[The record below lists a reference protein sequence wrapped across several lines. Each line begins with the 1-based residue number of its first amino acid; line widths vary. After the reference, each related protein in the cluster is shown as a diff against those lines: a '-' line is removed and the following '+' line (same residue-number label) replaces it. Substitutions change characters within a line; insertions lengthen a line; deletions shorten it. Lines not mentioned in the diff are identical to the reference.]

1 MHRMRSVGAFGKGCV
16 VTRALGKDGGRAAR
30 ARVGRAAPSVLCVVY
45 ETARRIDT
53 SRRMDDDDD
62 DDDDEGWIA
71 VRAED
76 ADDAARWFVA
86 ELMVGRGAS
95 TMSERRARAMC
106 RDAARRRGTRTRA
119 RRIAKRARAAL
130 EVAVEVARVVARH
143 SWARRAALAA
153 TSRACVWALSGA

>member
-1 MHRMRSVGAFGKGCV
+1 
-16 VTRALGKDGGRAAR
+16 
-30 ARVGRAAPSVLCVVY
+30 
-45 ETARRIDT
+45 
-53 SRRMDDDDD
+53 MDDDDD

-119 RRIAKRARAAL
+119 AL

>member
-1 MHRMRSVGAFGKGCV
+1 M
-16 VTRALGKDGGRAAR
+16 
-30 ARVGRAAPSVLCVVY
+30 
-45 ETARRIDT
+45 
-53 SRRMDDDDD
+53 DDDD

-71 VRAED
+71 VRVED

-95 TMSERRARAMC
+95 RMSERRARAMC

-143 SWARRAALAA
+143 SWARRAALATA
-153 TSRACVWALSGA
+153 SRACVWALSGA